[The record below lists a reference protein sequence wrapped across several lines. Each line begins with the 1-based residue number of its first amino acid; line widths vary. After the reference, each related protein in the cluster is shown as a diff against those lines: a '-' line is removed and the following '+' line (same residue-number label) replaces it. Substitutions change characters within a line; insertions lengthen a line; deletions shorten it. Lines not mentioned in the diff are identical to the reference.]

1 MNFNIDTPEG
11 MKNAIEWQ
19 NNLLRTITQGGRWV
33 VPRSLT
39 IFEVDHANKTIRKC
53 VGGAP
58 LGSSRKGE
66 PIIVRVLKAAG
77 WKVVGADGVTEI
89 NK

>member
-11 MKNAIEWQ
+11 MKNAIRWQ
-19 NNLLRTITQGGRWV
+19 LNLLSTITQGGRWV

-39 IFEVDHANKTIRKC
+39 IFEVDHANKTVRKC
-53 VGGAP
+53 AEAMRP
-58 LGSSRKGE
+58 E

-77 WKVVGADGVTEI
+77 WKVVGPDGVTEI

>member
-11 MKNAIEWQ
+11 MKNAIVWH
-19 NNLLRTITQGGRWV
+19 NNLLSTITQGGRWV

-39 IFEVDHANKTIRKC
+39 IFEVDHVRKTVRRC
-53 VGGAP
+53 YDNSLMP
-58 LGSSRKGE
+58 E

-77 WKVVGADGVTEI
+77 WKVVGPDGVTEI
-89 NK
+89 DK